1 MAEALTSSL
10 TPNRDMGS
18 DALKTARPFP
28 TFDVPTRHLAL
39 EFRLEYGQGIIPM

>member
-1 MAEALTSSL
+1 MTEDLKSSL
-10 TPNRDMGS
+10 TLYRDMGS

-28 TFDVPTRHLAL
+28 TFDVLTRHLTL